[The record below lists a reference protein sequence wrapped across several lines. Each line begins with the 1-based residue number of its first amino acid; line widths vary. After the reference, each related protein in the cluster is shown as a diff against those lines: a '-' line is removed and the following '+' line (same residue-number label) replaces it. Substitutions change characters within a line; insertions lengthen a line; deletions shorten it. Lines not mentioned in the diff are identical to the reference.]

1 MDSTRRKL
9 SIYTRVY
16 LPLPDLMGVQKV
28 SLCGDV
34 FSLALRGRIVFYF
47 EALSAIDSGSP
58 SAAWKMLHERFT
70 PVSSVHL
77 ELCQNEFNSARIIPG
92 TDPLLFLDELMLLV
106 AVRNN
111 NGNKGK
117 GSRKGKDGRKQG
129 KGGKRERRCFRCGER
144 THLMADCK
152 AQVKPAADQVEQPP
166 RLVSRLASL

>member
-1 MDSTRRKL
+1 MDSTLRKL

-28 SLCGDV
+28 SLCGHV

-47 EALSAIDSGSP
+47 EAFESAIDSGSP

-92 TDPLLFLDELMLLV
+92 TDPLLFT
-106 AVRNN
+106 
-111 NGNKGK
+111 G
-117 GSRKGKDGRKQG
+117 
-129 KGGKRERRCFRCGER
+129 
-144 THLMADCK
+144 
-152 AQVKPAADQVEQPP
+152 
-166 RLVSRLASL
+166 